1 MEKISI
7 IVPIYNLE
15 KYVGECIESII
26 NQTYKNIEV
35 ILVDDGSLDNSFKV
49 CKKYSEIDDRIIVI
63 QQKNSGVSVARNTG
77 LKKSTGQWVMFIDPD
92 DYIVE
97 NAVESLYNQ
106 TKIYGEAEI
115 IACCCNVFT
124 TESFQKNS
132 FFDGNKI
139 WKGRFEG
146 KKDLF
151 YQLMDMQH
159 GQPNKALTAIG
170 VPWGKI
176 YKKELITRNK
186 LEFKPTLRRMQD
198 NIFNSYAFWYAKQI
212 VYIDLPLYC
221 YRFEHFNKY
230 ESSFNKNIDYNFLN
244 VIKERRIF
252 LEYIGVFNEVEVKKA
267 YYYESFKYITAII
280 NRKILH
286 KEYNIS
292 YMQRLKEMS
301 KLCRVVEFEEVIK
314 DIKISNIPTLKH
326 KLEALVL
333 KMKLYFIFE
342 MGIRINTSLK
352 LCMDKKQHR
361 RVN

>member
-15 KYVGECIESII
+15 KYVAKCIDSII

-35 ILVDDGSLDNSFKV
+35 ILVDDGSLDNSLKV
-49 CKKYSEIDDRIIVI
+49 CKKYEKVDDRIIVI
-63 QQKNSGVSVARNTG
+63 HQKNSGVSVARNTG
-77 LKKSTGQWVMFIDPD
+77 LKKATGQWVMFIDPD

-97 NAVESLYNQ
+97 NTLESLYYQ
-106 TKIYGEAEI
+106 TKIYREAEI

-124 TESFQKNS
+124 SENFQKNS
-132 FFDGNKI
+132 FFDGNRI
-139 WKGRFEG
+139 WSGGFEG
-146 KKDLF
+146 KKDLL
-151 YQLMDMQH
+151 YQLMDMQY

-198 NIFNSYAFWYAKQI
+198 NIFNSYAFWHAKQI
-212 VYIDLPLYC
+212 VYIDLPLYN
-221 YRFEHFNKY
+221 YRFEHFNEY

-244 VIKERRIF
+244 VIRERRIF
-252 LEYIGVFNEVEVKKA
+252 LEYIGVYNRIEVKNV
-267 YYYESFKYITAII
+267 YYYESFRYITAII

-286 KEYNIS
+286 KEYKIS

-301 KLCRVVEFEEVIK
+301 KLCNIDEFEEVIK
-314 DIKISNIPTLKH
+314 NIKVSNIPTLKH
-326 KLEALVL
+326 KLEAMVL

-342 MGIRINTSLK
+342 IGIRINSRLK
-352 LCMDKKQHR
+352 LCMDKYNTKR
-361 RVN
+361 